1 MMRHFMVL
9 VTVVLLMT
17 AMVVASVTPALAAL
31 RPPVASVTG
40 GGGTPV
46 DPVVCTVVA
55 EDSPLIGWR
64 NGQCWVIHPVSVV
77 GI

>member
-1 MMRHFMVL
+1 MRRFIML

-17 AMVVASVTPALAAL
+17 AMLVASATPALAAAI
-31 RPPVASVTG
+31 RPPIAGVMG

-55 EDSPLIGWR
+55 DGSPLIGWR
-64 NGQCWVIHPVSVV
+64 NGTCWVFHP
-77 GI
+77 IAP

>member
-1 MMRHFMVL
+1 MRRFIML

-17 AMVVASVTPALAAL
+17 AMLMGTAIPALAAL
-31 RPPVASVTG
+31 RPPIASIGG

-55 EDSPLIGWR
+55 DDSPLIGWR
-64 NGQCWVIHPVSVV
+64 NGTCWVFHPAP
-77 GI
+77 